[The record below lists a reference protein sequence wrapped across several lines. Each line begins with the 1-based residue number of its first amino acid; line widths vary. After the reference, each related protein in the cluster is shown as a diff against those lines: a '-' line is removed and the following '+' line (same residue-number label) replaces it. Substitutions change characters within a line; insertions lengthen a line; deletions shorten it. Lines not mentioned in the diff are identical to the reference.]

1 MYQTS
6 DIKNGLKVEM
16 DGYPWNVVYFQ
27 FVKPGKGTAFTRT
40 KLKNLITGNVV
51 ERTFRSGE
59 TLAPADVSEDEMQ
72 YLFSDDDGASFMNTE
87 TYDQVHISKKTIGD
101 DIKWLMEQMYVRV
114 LFYKGNPVNI
124 ELPNFIEV
132 EVTYTEPAVK
142 GNTSTG
148 ATKAATLATGAEV
161 QVPMFIDRGDV
172 LKIDT
177 REGEYVERVNYKKG

>member
-72 YLFSDDDGASFMNTE
+72 FLFADDDGASFMNTE
-87 TYDQVHISKKTIGD
+87 TFDQVHISKKTIGD
-101 DIKWLMEQMYVRV
+101 DARWLLEQMLVRV

-148 ATKAATLATGAEV
+148 ATKSATLATGAEV
-161 QVPMFIDRGDV
+161 QVPMFIERGDV

-177 REGEYVERVNYKKG
+177 REGEYVERVNYKKS